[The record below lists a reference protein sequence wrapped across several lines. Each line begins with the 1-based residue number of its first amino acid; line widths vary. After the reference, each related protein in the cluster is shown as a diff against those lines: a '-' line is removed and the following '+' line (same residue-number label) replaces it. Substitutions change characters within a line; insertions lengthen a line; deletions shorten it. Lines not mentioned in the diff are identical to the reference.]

1 MPASTPG
8 DEDPEPEAVAAAE
21 LPELDETQATRKLRS
36 GLISLGFLIALAV
49 GLLLAV
55 PGLHGVA
62 RTVAL
67 MSLPLVLVGV
77 AMEVLSCLSYVV
89 AFLWVFDRA
98 PIRFGAQVALS
109 QLAFGAAVS
118 VGGATSIAAGGL
130 LLVERGAAPA
140 RVAERSAVLFLLT
153 SAVNVL
159 TLAIAGLGVWIGIF
173 PGPRDPLLTLVPGA
187 ICAAVFVGVLALPWV
202 SDRLVPAR
210 RTGRVAHATRAVSG
224 VIRSTA
230 RMLFSL
236 NWRLIPTFG
245 FLWFDIA
252 VLIVCFAAIGPVPPV
267 SVIVLAYQIGYLT
280 NLIPVPGGIGVLDAG
295 FIGMFALFDVSPTSA
310 AAATVVYHA
319 ISLWIPL
326 MWGTIAFLRLRSS
339 RNEPIEPRPA
349 RNSRSSAG

>member
-1 MPASTPG
+1 
-8 DEDPEPEAVAAAE
+8 
-21 LPELDETQATRKLRS
+21 
-36 GLISLGFLIALAV
+36 
-49 GLLLAV
+49 
-55 PGLHGVA
+55 
-62 RTVAL
+62 
-67 MSLPLVLVGV
+67 
-77 AMEVLSCLSYVV
+77 
-89 AFLWVFDRA
+89 
-98 PIRFGAQVALS
+98 
-109 QLAFGAAVS
+109 
-118 VGGATSIAAGGL
+118 
-130 LLVERGAAPA
+130 
-140 RVAERSAVLFLLT
+140 
-153 SAVNVL
+153 
-159 TLAIAGLGVWIGIF
+159 
-173 PGPRDPLLTLVPGA
+173 
-187 ICAAVFVGVLALPWV
+187 
-202 SDRLVPAR
+202 
-210 RTGRVAHATRAVSG
+210 
-224 VIRSTA
+224 
-230 RMLFSL
+230 MLFSL